1 METPKLDQQ
10 QRVFPCTM
18 CNLVFQ
24 AFRCAMFIYFFWFLL
39 AVLLSEFPSPGE
51 LISSIK
57 RSVENYNMANI
68 IQRQNQFN
76 S

>member
-1 METPKLDQQ
+1 METPKTDQ

-24 AFRCAMFIYFFWFLL
+24 AFRIAMYIYFFWFLL
-39 AVLLSEFPSPGE
+39 AVLLSKFPSPGE
-51 LISSIK
+51 LLDSI
-57 RSVENYNMANI
+57 RNSLENYNMANI
-68 IQRQNQFN
+68 LQRQYHMN